1 MPHKKAG
8 RKMKEKMAEWCKAN
22 WANLSEKSA
31 KSLINRVVAVI
42 EKNPTSLKS
51 ALLSLAGSISG
62 LSKKTD
68 TNEQDLGELWFVSEF
83 IVNMLVPIADHI
95 DAITKE
101 NAKTKVSTTSPKKRI
116 EVWADSQE
124 EAIALRDAQTPTKPT
139 RKPRTTEH
147 DALTDDLQANDEAVI
162 RDILAQL
169 ATLRI
174 SK

>member
-1 MPHKKAG
+1 
-8 RKMKEKMAEWCKAN
+8 MKEKMQEWAKSN

-31 KSLINRVVAVI
+31 KSVINRVIAVI

-51 ALLSLAGSISG
+51 ALTQLCQSLNALGARQE
-62 LSKKTD
+62 TP
-68 TNEQDLGELWFVSEF
+68 EQDTAEIWFITEF
-83 IVNMLVPIADHI
+83 ITHMLLPIVEPI

-101 NAKTKVSTTSPKKRI
+101 NAKTKASTTSPRKRI

-124 EAIALRDAQTPTKPT
+124 EAIALREALEDEKPAKPK
-139 RKPRTTEH
+139 RKARTSDTSNPIG
-147 DALTDDLQANDEAVI
+147 DDAVI

>member
-1 MPHKKAG
+1 
-8 RKMKEKMAEWCKAN
+8 MKEKMSEWCKAN

-68 TNEQDLGELWFVSEF
+68 TSEQDLGELWFMSEF

-101 NAKTKVSTTSPKKRI
+101 NAKTKASTTSPRKRI

-124 EAIALRDAQTPTKPT
+124 EAIALREALEDEKPAKPT
-139 RKPRTTEH
+139 RKTPR
-147 DALTDDLQANDEAVI
+147 ATDTSANSSDELI

-169 ATLRI
+169 ATLKI

>member
-1 MPHKKAG
+1 MKD
-8 RKMKEKMAEWCKAN
+8 KMQEWAKAN
-22 WANLSEKSA
+22 WGNLSEKSA
-31 KSLINRVVAVI
+31 KSVINRVIAVI

-51 ALLSLAGSISG
+51 ALVGLVQSLNALGA
-62 LSKKTD
+62 KED
-68 TNEQDLGELWFVSEF
+68 TPEQDTAEVWFIGEF
-83 IVNMLVPIADHI
+83 ITFILLPIAEQI

-101 NAKTKVSTTSPKKRI
+101 NAKTKASTTSPKKRI

-124 EAIALRDAQTPTKPT
+124 EAIALREALEDEKPAKPK
-139 RKPRTTEH
+139 RKARTSDTST
-147 DALTDDLQANDEAVI
+147 ALGDDAVI